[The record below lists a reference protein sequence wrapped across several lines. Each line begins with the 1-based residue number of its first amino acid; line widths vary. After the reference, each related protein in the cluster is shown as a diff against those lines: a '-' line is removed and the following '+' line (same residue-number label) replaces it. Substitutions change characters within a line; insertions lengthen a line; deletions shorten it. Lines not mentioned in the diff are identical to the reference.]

1 MTNKTMAATSA
12 EKCSVGILWGFGLP
26 IILWLLRLKILL
38 RTSIINSKERKRN
51 NIKVQKDSTKDRQVA
66 KLWNKVPAM
75 LSVRMVPLE
84 AT

>member
-1 MTNKTMAATSA
+1 MAATSA

-26 IILWLLRLKILL
+26 IILWLLRLKIL

-66 KLWNKVPAM
+66 KLWNIVPAM
-75 LSVRMVPLE
+75 LSVRMMPLE

>member
-26 IILWLLRLKILL
+26 IILWLLRLKIL

-66 KLWNKVPAM
+66 KLWNIVPAM
-75 LSVRMVPLE
+75 LSVRMMPLE